1 MLAELAVCTCALLV
15 QAEAKPASP
24 PAKTKIKLVAIEK
37 AIIEAT
43 NSERARYGLPPLEVD
58 EELMQS
64 AREHCTWMSRTG
76 LLRHTSLPV
85 AENIAMGQE
94 TTEEVLRSW
103 MRSPGHRANILHGT
117 YRRIGVAASRAPGGV
132 MFWCQQFRR

>member
-1 MLAELAVCTCALLV
+1 MVAELAVWTCTLLV
-15 QAEAKPASP
+15 HAEAKPASP
-24 PAKTKIKLVAIEK
+24 PPKTKIKLVAVEK

-43 NSERARYGLPPLEVD
+43 NSERVRYGLPPLEVD

-94 TTEEVLRSW
+94 TTDEVLRSW
-103 MRSPGHRANILHGT
+103 MRSPGHRANILHSG
-117 YRRIGVAASRAPGGV
+117 YRKIGVAASRTSAGV